1 MNDISS
7 ERNLT
12 MMTDLY
18 QLTMMYGYYRC
29 GMDKNEAVF
38 DLFFRQRDNSA
49 YAIMAGTE
57 SVIRLHKQI
66 AFCAGGHRIS
76 PLAQFV

>member
-18 QLTMMYGYYRC
+18 QLTMMYGSYRC

-49 YAIMAGTE
+49 YAIMAGT
-57 SVIRLHKQI
+57 
-66 AFCAGGHRIS
+66 
-76 PLAQFV
+76 

>member
-29 GMDKNEAVF
+29 GMDKNNAIF

-57 SVIRLHKQI
+57 QPNP
-66 AFCAGGHRIS
+66 IS
-76 PLAQFV
+76 IGTKLLPESPI

>member
-57 SVIRLHKQI
+57 QPNPINIGTKLLPE
-66 AFCAGGHRIS
+66 S
-76 PLAQFV
+76 PI